1 MALLNVRATPLDATL
16 PSPAELMF
24 GRPIPT
30 ALPSHTSQMAPESY
44 REHVTQLSEK
54 QKSHADQHTRPLP
67 PLLVGGPVRVLDK
80 EKKDLVPWEDTRT
93 KQR

>member
-30 ALPSHTSQMAPESY
+30 VLPVEICYELQAYHISH
-44 REHVTQLSEK
+44 
-54 QKSHADQHTRPLP
+54 
-67 PLLVGGPVRVLDK
+67 
-80 EKKDLVPWEDTRT
+80 
-93 KQR
+93 